1 MCVRFTE
8 ITDLQNKL
16 TFRVQVGYKYSLNR
30 SWLRLY
36 FQWFEYIVLM
46 HACIQIYVNT
56 PHLALRVWDI
66 LRMKRHVHLVFL
78 ARVRTRVK
86 YRGPH
91 QLQIQRLKSTSEVIH
106 KNQTSIHKACNR
118 SSVTW
123 HATQHE
129 STRHYLTLSCHANT
143 AELTPWTNTHRSKW
157 SRTIHSMSIS

>member
-46 HACIQIYVNT
+46 HACIQICQYASPSTTRMGHLTNET
-56 PHLALRVWDI
+56 PCSPG
-66 LRMKRHVHLVFL
+66 FL